1 MKEGAAQPRQQRTI
15 TITQKST
22 RRASVTYFPHK
33 QKDGSLDSQNPCKKL
48 SLGRQVPDTPALGRW
63 TQEAPWN
70 SLEASLAEVGS
81 SRFSQRPGLKNKVE
95 RSREKQ
101 PESTSGLS
109 AWHTC
114 LCVYTHT
121 PQINKSRK
129 EGREGRRREEVESD
143 RGRHLTLPLASTLVL
158 THVQR
163 HRTWGHVHTQIHREC
178 AYISVRTFQALVL

>member
-1 MKEGAAQPRQQRTI
+1 M
-15 TITQKST
+15 
-22 RRASVTYFPHK
+22 TYFPHK
-33 QKDGSLDSQNPCKKL
+33 QKDGSLDSQNPRKKL

-95 RSREKQ
+95 RSRETQ

-109 AWHTC
+109 ARHTC

-143 RGRHLTLPLASTLVL
+143 RGRHLTLPLASTLIP

-163 HRTWGHVHTQIHREC
+163 HRTWGHTQIHRYTEN
-178 AYISVRTFQALVL
+178 VLTRLSEHFRL